1 MLPSKLPH
9 LSVSLLAP
17 LCALLTQCASDE
29 INQLPPPKPVQAA
42 VQEQKTEPVFQP
54 GDTLE
59 LFVKEDSTLNGS
71 YLVRE
76 GGYIVIPRA
85 GRIAV
90 AGLTRTAAE
99 PLVRDVLQRTQL
111 KEANVIVERTPG
123 PSSQAGTAAAL
134 SPGMPRIMV
143 FITGNVSR
151 SGAHTIPVAAGK
163 TLGVYEALL
172 ITGGFSK
179 FAQVEKVEVFR
190 HDASGKRRRAVVDLR
205 PIMKGEA
212 EDPPIAEGDIIH
224 VPAKVFG
231 F

>member
-1 MLPSKLPH
+1 MLPSKLIHSPAA
-9 LSVSLLAP
+9 LLAL
-17 LCALLTQCASDE
+17 LCAALTHCASDDPGT
-29 INQLPPPKPVQAA
+29 LPPAKPPRPAAQAA
-42 VQEQKTEPVFQP
+42 PTVSVFQV

-90 AGLTRTAAE
+90 AGLTRDAAE

-111 KEANVIVERTPG
+111 KEANVIVERTPATVAQSG
-123 PSSQAGTAAAL
+123 AGAMA
-134 SPGMPRIMV
+134 PGMPRILV
-143 FITGNVSR
+143 FITGNVPR
-151 SGAHTIPVAAGK
+151 SGGHTIPVPEGK
-163 TLGVYEALL
+163 TVGVYEALL

-179 FAQVEKVEVFR
+179 FAMIEKVEVFR

-205 PIMKGEA
+205 PVMRGEA